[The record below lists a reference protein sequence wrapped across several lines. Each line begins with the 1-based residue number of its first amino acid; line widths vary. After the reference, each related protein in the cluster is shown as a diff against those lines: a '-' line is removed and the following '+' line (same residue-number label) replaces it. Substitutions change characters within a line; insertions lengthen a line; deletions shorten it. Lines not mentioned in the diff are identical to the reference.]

1 MVRSISLPR
10 TKFLFLGVLSIALA
24 GVRWLPSGSIELLPM
39 VQALWLPIGVTVFLA
54 WVAAAVCIRTKFV
67 RAFTTCLALLISL
80 GVWQAVRPSSTSE
93 VRGSAE
99 QLSVVSINMK
109 QSSGSTSDVA
119 READLRGADIIVL
132 LECDETAANDLVRQ
146 EGMAEYRYRSPA
158 PRKTTLADSVILSRV
173 PLESSGADI
182 GLARPNDLQQPY
194 VRLTLSSGKSVV
206 VVGVHPVPP
215 LPALA
220 GAWAAES
227 ADVRAFAEKQ
237 ERLGDR
243 VILAGDFNATRDHP
257 SFRKVLKGGAE
268 VSKSWGLAATW
279 PSPTPLLSLDHIVA
293 RGFECLERGSFRV
306 QGTDHRGLWVKLSVS

>member
-1 MVRSISLPR
+1 M
-10 TKFLFLGVLSIALA
+10 
-24 GVRWLPSGSIELLPM
+24 
-39 VQALWLPIGVTVFLA
+39 PIGITVLVA
-54 WVAAAVCIRTKFV
+54 WVVAVVCIRTKFAL
-67 RAFTTCLALLISL
+67 AFTACLALLISF
-80 GVWQAVRPSSTSE
+80 GVWEAVSPSGTSE
-93 VRGSAE
+93 MRGSAE
-99 QLSVVSINMK
+99 QISVLSINMK

-119 READLRGADIIVL
+119 REAKLRGADVIVL

-146 EGMAEYRYRSPA
+146 EGMAEYRFRSPA
-158 PRKTTLADSVILSRV
+158 SRKTTLAASVILSRV
-173 PLESSGADI
+173 PLESSGGDI

-194 VRLTLSSGKSVV
+194 VRLSLASGKSVV

-227 ADVRAFAEKQ
+227 TDVRAFAEKQ

-257 SFRKVLKGGAE
+257 SFRKILEGRVE

-279 PSPTPLLSLDHIVA
+279 PSSTPLLSLDHIVA
-293 RGFECLERGSFRV
+293 RGFDCLERGSFRV
-306 QGTDHRGLWVKLSVS
+306 QGLWVKLSVS